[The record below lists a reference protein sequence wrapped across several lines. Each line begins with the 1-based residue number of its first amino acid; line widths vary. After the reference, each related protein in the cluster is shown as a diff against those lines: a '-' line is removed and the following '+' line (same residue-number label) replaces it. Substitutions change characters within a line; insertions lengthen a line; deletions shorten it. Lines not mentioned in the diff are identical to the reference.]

1 MKGSRRDLLKY
12 GALAAPLAAVGCIPR
27 RPEARMLPSLAPLPA
42 LFETPLRRL
51 LVARAIQTDAGTDV
65 YEFTVRASDAR
76 ILPGLTTPI
85 WGHEGIFPGPTIEAR
100 CGRPVSLRLR
110 NQLPVPIVNHLHG
123 GRTPP
128 GHDGYPTDLILP
140 PGGFAA
146 HGHDPQARI
155 SAGEREYVY
164 PNDQRA
170 ATLWY
175 HDHRMDFTAPSVWR
189 GLAGFYIL
197 RDPQEERLPLPQ
209 GDREIALM
217 ICDRSFEADGS
228 LRYPLRDPL
237 LREPPAV
244 TDGYMGGVLG
254 DVILVNGAPW
264 PRLEVDA
271 VKYRFRILNASNARR
286 YDLTLDPI
294 PRGGFSFV
302 QIGSDG
308 GLLAAPAPQRT
319 IRIAPAERFDVVID
333 FSQFKVGSS
342 VRLINTAAS
351 GGAGQVMRFDITKNS
366 RDDSTIP
373 ARLSDILVPSGE
385 RRLTTR
391 EFDFSF
397 SRLSHEWLINGMP
410 FDPTR
415 MDARPK
421 LNSAEIWRFQSD
433 FSHPVHLHLVHFQIL
448 EHGGRPGVF
457 DSGWK
462 DTIDLAPGEGASI
475 LVGFEGYRGRYVF
488 HCHNLEHEDMR
499 MMANFEVI

>member
-1 MKGSRRDLLKY
+1 MKVSRRDWLKY
-12 GALAAPLAAVGCIPR
+12 GAFAAPLAVVGCIPR
-27 RPEARMLPSLAPLPA
+27 RPEARLLPSLAPLPA
-42 LFETPLRRL
+42 HFETALRRL
-51 LVARAIQTDAGTDV
+51 PAARPVRTDGTTDCYDFAV
-65 YEFTVRASDAR
+65 QASDAR
-76 ILPGLTTPI
+76 ILPGLMTPI
-85 WGHEGIFPGPTIEAR
+85 WGYDGIFPGPTIEAR
-100 CGRPVSLRLR
+100 RGRPVSLRLR
-110 NQLPVPIVNHLHG
+110 NQLPVPIVTHLHG

-128 GHDGYPTDLILP
+128 EHDGYPTDLILP
-140 PGGFAA
+140 AGGFA
-146 HGHDPQARI
+146 GHDHDPLARI
-155 SAGEREYVY
+155 SAGEREYVFA
-164 PNDQRA
+164 NDQRA

-175 HDHRMDFTAPSVWR
+175 HDHRMDFTGASVWR

-197 RDPQEERLPLPQ
+197 RDADGEQIPLPR

-217 ICDRSFEADGS
+217 ICDRSFEADGAF
-228 LRYPLRDPL
+228 RYPLQDPL
-237 LREPPAV
+237 LREPPAM
-244 TDGYMGGVLG
+244 TDAYMGGVLG
-254 DVILVNGAPW
+254 DVILVNGTPW
-264 PRLEVDA
+264 PYLEVDA

-308 GLLAAPAPQRT
+308 GLLSAPVPQRS

-342 VRLINTAAS
+342 VQLTNTAAS
-351 GGAGQVMRFDITKNS
+351 GSPGQVMRFDITKNA

-373 ARLSDILVPSGE
+373 AKLSEIPDIGGE
-385 RRLTTR
+385 HSVTTR

-397 SRLSHEWLINGMP
+397 SRISHEWLINGKP
-410 FDPTR
+410 FDPAR

-421 LNSAEIWRFQSD
+421 LNSVEVWRIQSD

-448 EHGGRPGVF
+448 EHGGRPGVL
-457 DSGWK
+457 DSGLK
-462 DTIDLAPGEGASI
+462 DTIDLAPGEGAS
-475 LVGFEGYRGRYVF
+475 LRMRFDGYRGRYVF